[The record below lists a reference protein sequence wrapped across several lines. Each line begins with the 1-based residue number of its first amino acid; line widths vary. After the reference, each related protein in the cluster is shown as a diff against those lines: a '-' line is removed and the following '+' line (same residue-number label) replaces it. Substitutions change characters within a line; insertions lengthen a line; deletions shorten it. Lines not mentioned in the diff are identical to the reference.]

1 LLLDQ
6 GRIVIPFDVVRRSG
20 SQLALKFH
28 QDPVMRR
35 LLILHLFTGKYH
47 QDVES
52 VSVPQV
58 MRTLAKVMVS

>member
-1 LLLDQ
+1 
-6 GRIVIPFDVVRRSG
+6 
-20 SQLALKFH
+20 
-28 QDPVMRR
+28 MRR